1 MSTYCSLFTRDGFS
15 LAVFCEKKLST
26 VIIYRNRN
34 RFAFDDDGWRF
45 QLTCGISTS
54 RVGILRKRNS
64 LIGLNVFIQLE
75 GRPRFAH
82 RDRDRDRDGLEH
94 AGSGGERRQVVARLA
109 YVYVLRS
116 SYVISSGPATETVS
130 LRAPLPSVTGRAP
143 HPTSG
148 CCCGCCCYSCCHTQS
163 PLLPTAIHRW
173 WS

>member
-1 MSTYCSLFTRDGFS
+1 MSTYCSLFTRDRFS
-15 LAVFCEKKLST
+15 LFSVQKLST
-26 VIIYRNRN
+26 VIIYRNTN

-82 RDRDRDRDGLEH
+82 RDRDRDRLEH

-109 YVYVLRS
+109 YGTYTFFARRMLSRPVQPLKLS
-116 SYVISSGPATETVS
+116 VS
-130 LRAPLPSVTGRAP
+130 ELPSPA
-143 HPTSG
+143 
-148 CCCGCCCYSCCHTQS
+148 
-163 PLLPTAIHRW
+163 
-173 WS
+173 